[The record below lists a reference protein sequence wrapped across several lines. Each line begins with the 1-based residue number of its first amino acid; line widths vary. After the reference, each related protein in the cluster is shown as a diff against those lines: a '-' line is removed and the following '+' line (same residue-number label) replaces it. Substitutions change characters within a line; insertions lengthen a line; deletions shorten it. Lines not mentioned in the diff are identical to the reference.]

1 MIKRWLIDEDL
12 MPTHSRR
19 NEPFC
24 TLCTTAEC
32 NSTKLWVNWSLY
44 LLYFWSTKYLS
55 KARWYLFHF
64 WWSGN
69 PCDTRSQLILLN
81 RVGLQWI
88 PRVVLRHHGLSD
100 LLFPSPGLDCI
111 SNDLWLVL
119 IIYSPIMVYDDLY
132 DRLGDMVGAD
142 WLSPFKAAALHVH
155 EPRFVPRARIGWN
168 WPKPSWAGELSAG
181 QMLLECLQLFMI
193 PRCAHC
199 FW

>member
-1 MIKRWLIDEDL
+1 

-19 NEPFC
+19 NEPLC

-32 NSTKLWVNWSLY
+32 NSTKLWINWSLN
-44 LLYFWSTKYLS
+44 LLHFGSTKYLS
-55 KARWYLFHF
+55 KARWYLFHL

-88 PRVVLRHHGLSD
+88 PRVVLRHHGLFD

-119 IIYSPIMVYDDLY
+119 IIYSPIMVYDRLY
-132 DRLGDMVGAD
+132 DRSGMGAT
-142 WLSPFKAAALHVH
+142 WLWRCLPSKRLYTCTYTRCMSPDCFPCA
-155 EPRFVPRARIGWN
+155 N
-168 WPKPSWAGELSAG
+168 WMKLAKT
-181 QMLLECLQLFMI
+181 
-193 PRCAHC
+193 
-199 FW
+199 